1 MEDHQ
6 PIHERNITVRTF
18 EGGENRIRVEGT
30 LTDDRFCPSFLYSIM
45 TFIEP
50 GPVHRITVVMDV
62 TLPRLIIEKA
72 EARMSTVP
80 VAYCREVENVV
91 KKLVGLRITRG
102 FTNKIR
108 DLVGGRN
115 GCLHMNQLI
124 LAMGAAAVQGS
135 YAYYTRVREDGR
147 IKSPDFDGSIILN
160 SCHIWREGGPFASR
174 LEEMKKASRNVRS
187 PRHAFR

>member
-1 MEDHQ
+1 LEEHQ
-6 PIHERNITVRTF
+6 PIHERSITVKTF
-18 EGGENRIRVEGT
+18 ETGDNRIRMEGT

-45 TFIEP
+45 NFIEP
-50 GPVHRITVVMDV
+50 GRIHCITVVMEL
-62 TLPRLIIEKA
+62 TLPQLIIEKA

-80 VAYCREVENVV
+80 VAYCREVEGIV
-91 KKLVGLRITRG
+91 KQLVGLRMTRG

-108 DLVGGRN
+108 DVLGGRK

-124 LAMGAAAVQGS
+124 MAMSAAAVQGS

-147 IKSPDFDGSIILN
+147 IKSPEFDGSIILN

-174 LEEMKKASRNVRS
+174 LEEMKKAARNVRS
-187 PRHAFR
+187 PRHASP